1 MKLEPIDTSTTAGK
15 ARVMQLAGDGRKVSY
30 SARCAPYW
38 CPLGVVENG
47 FGWNWYS
54 CDYGVVV
61 EEAKPV
67 GPDELWV
74 TVINGN
80 VDAGPYTY
88 EVTARD
94 RAQNYGGK
102 AVRYRR
108 VEE

>member
-15 ARVMQLAGDGRKVSY
+15 ARVMQLASEGRKIAY

-38 CPLGVVENG
+38 CPLGVVEIG

-54 CDYGVVV
+54 CDYGVVA

-67 GPDELWV
+67 GPDDLWAK
-74 TVINGN
+74 
-80 VDAGPYTY
+80 VDDSGYPVVGSTR
-88 EVTARD
+88 EIVENWVR
-94 RAQNYGGK
+94 NHGGT